1 MFFNRFHCKRGLYGC
16 KVITGAL
23 TSSNCSCFTVF
34 WWGWISN
41 CSNTSS
47 GPVTFWLYYA
57 LRWLSFAHVHTCRYH
72 HREKDPHYALFSPS
86 YVTSANPKT
95 YSNSNTTVSSAGL
108 EYMTYTISSIVIAE
122 VSLVKHNIKPT
133 SDVYTIRQIIAILI
147 AVGTALR
154 AIWLIWM
161 VRPTTSVISEPIQVR
176 SVQVEQVSFLYS
188 LNLFPV

>member
-1 MFFNRFHCKRGLYGC
+1 
-16 KVITGAL
+16 
-23 TSSNCSCFTVF
+23 
-34 WWGWISN
+34 
-41 CSNTSS
+41 
-47 GPVTFWLYYA
+47 
-57 LRWLSFAHVHTCRYH
+57 
-72 HREKDPHYALFSPS
+72 
-86 YVTSANPKT
+86 
-95 YSNSNTTVSSAGL
+95 
-108 EYMTYTISSIVIAE
+108 MTYTISSIVIAE